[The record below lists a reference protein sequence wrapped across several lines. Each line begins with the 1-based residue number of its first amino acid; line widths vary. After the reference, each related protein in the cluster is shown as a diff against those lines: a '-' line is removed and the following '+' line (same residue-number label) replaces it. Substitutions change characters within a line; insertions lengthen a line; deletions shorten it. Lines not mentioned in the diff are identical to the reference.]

1 MSTTVLHIKYCFS
14 FKIETLNYYNLIPWY
29 RGFYETVYMWYFNPF
44 SLPFLRFYYRDTI
57 RPWSNFY
64 LKKNFLSVA
73 LARMGTICTRIGNSF
88 YEKTYLKMCNFR
100 IKSGM
105 FKTSIQPDYKIYNF
119 FDTNFQTKSFFL
131 INCISVNW
139 LIVI

>member
-14 FKIETLNYYNLIPWY
+14 FKIETLNYYNLNPWY
-29 RGFYETVYMWYFNPF
+29 RGFYETVYMRYHTTLIKLLFE
-44 SLPFLRFYYRDTI
+44 
-57 RPWSNFY
+57 
-64 LKKNFLSVA
+64 KKFLSVA

-131 INCISVNW
+131 INGNSVNW